1 MLCTICRHGEE
12 PELENLS
19 LAQHKAQEASRLREN
34 PRRMREAYFFASE
47 LYLAC
52 DHKVEAAACLQN
64 AREYLLAAQVWEKA
78 GQVTVPFSP
87 VVSS

>member
-1 MLCTICRHGEE
+1 
-12 PELENLS
+12 
-19 LAQHKAQEASRLREN
+19 
-34 PRRMREAYFFASE
+34 MREAYFFAAE

-78 GQVTVPFSP
+78 GQVTVLFSP
-87 VVSS
+87 VVSSST